1 MIFEKRTYRM
11 HPGKVGEFLQIYE
24 NNGVGII
31 TKYAKLIGCWQ
42 SESGTL
48 NEVIFVWGYDDYG
61 HRQSQRAKLAADPD
75 WQAFVPTILPYLA
88 HQESQFMLPASFS
101 PVQ

>member
-11 HPGKVGEFLQIYE
+11 HPGKVGEFLRVYE
-24 NNGVGII
+24 ATGVGII
-31 TKYAKLIGCWQ
+31 TKYATLVGCWQ

-48 NEVIFVWGYDDYG
+48 NEVIFIWAYNDYG
-61 HRQSQRAKLAADPD
+61 HRQSQRARLAADQE

-88 HQESQFMLPASFS
+88 QQESQFMLAAGFS
-101 PVQ
+101 PLQ